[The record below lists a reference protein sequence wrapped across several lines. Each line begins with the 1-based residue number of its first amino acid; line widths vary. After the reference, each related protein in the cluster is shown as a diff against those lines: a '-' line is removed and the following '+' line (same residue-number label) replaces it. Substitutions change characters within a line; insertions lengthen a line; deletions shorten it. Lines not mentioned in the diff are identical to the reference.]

1 LADVVVA
8 QTGGTGTNAAA
19 AAAFDAGGLRR
30 RSIALSYLYAHLLL
44 ALVTSALYAQIH
56 RDPLG
61 FLDGAD
67 EAKFTK
73 LRYAEVKHGRIAM
86 LAIVGHMVRTR
97 IGWTG
102 LIKCTAN

>member
-1 LADVVVA
+1 
-8 QTGGTGTNAAA
+8 
-19 AAAFDAGGLRR
+19 
-30 RSIALSYLYAHLLL
+30 LLL
-44 ALVTSALYAQIH
+44 LPHMSEVCVIIRLLCRTCTLTYCLLSLRAIS

-102 LIKCTAN
+102 LIKCTSN